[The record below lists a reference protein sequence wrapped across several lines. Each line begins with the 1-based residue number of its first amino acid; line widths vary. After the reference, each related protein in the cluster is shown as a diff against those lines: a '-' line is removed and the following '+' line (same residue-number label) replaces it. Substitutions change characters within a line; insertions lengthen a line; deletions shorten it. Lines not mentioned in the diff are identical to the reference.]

1 MNSNLEFLQDWYSS
15 NCDGDW
21 EHSFGIKIE
30 TLDNPGWTITVDL
43 ENTEWEDLQFSESEE
58 LSEDDWFNIGAKE
71 KKLIAYGD
79 SKKLVYLLDRIKN
92 ILSPVS
98 LGF

>member
-30 TLDNPGWTITVDL
+30 TLDNPGWAITVDL

-58 LSEDDWFNIGAKE
+58 FSENDWFNIGAKE

-79 SKKLVYLLDRIKN
+79 SKKLVYLLDHIKN
-92 ILSPVS
+92 VLSPIS
-98 LGF
+98 

>member
-1 MNSNLEFLQDWYSS
+1 MNNNLEFLQDWYSS

-30 TLDNPGWTITVDL
+30 TLDNPGWAITIDL
-43 ENTEWEDLQFSESEE
+43 ENTEWEDLQFSKSEE
-58 LSEDDWFNIGAKE
+58 LSEDDWFNISAKE
-71 KKLIAYGD
+71 KKLIAYCD
-79 SKKLVYLLDRIKN
+79 SKKLVYLLDRVKN

-98 LGF
+98 